1 MQETWVPSLGQE
13 DPSEKGM
20 AIHSSILAWRSPKTE
35 EPDEPQLCGHK
46 VVSTTT
52 SMFYLVGI
60 FRTLSLREYL
70 R

>member
-1 MQETWVPSLGQE
+1 MQDTWVISLGQE

-35 EPDEPQLCGHK
+35 EPDEPQSCGHK
-46 VVSTTT
+46 AVSTTT

-60 FRTLSLREYL
+60 FRTLSLREHL
-70 R
+70 K

>member
-1 MQETWVPSLGQE
+1 MQDTWVISLGQE

-35 EPDEPQLCGHK
+35 EPDEPQSCGHK

-60 FRTLSLREYL
+60 FRTLSLREHL
-70 R
+70 K

>member
-20 AIHSSILAWRSPKTE
+20 AIHSSILAWRSLKTE
-35 EPDEPQLCGHK
+35 EPDEPQSCGHK

-60 FRTLSLREYL
+60 FRTLSLREHL
-70 R
+70 K